1 MKGGMATVMA
11 WNMLAVLFSVMVIYV
26 DFGYA
31 KFDPIAFTIAM
42 DKNHNYT
49 QATTLSYPV
58 TTTSHMKINS
68 VSNGVF
74 TSIVDG
80 IFTCQVYSMAFHN
93 GKLFL
98 DIMHNDA
105 TVASLYGHMK
115 DSYANSGNVVV
126 LHLAKDDTVQV
137 KTRPNQNVSVYG
149 DEYYDTFTCSQVGS
163 ESLTLNQTS
172 IPAFSVVSDRTQK
185 VIGGTTIKY
194 DVKLL
199 DVTNAFDVK
208 SSIFTTPSAGI
219 YIFHFY
225 GLSMQQEELWHDMFV
240 NEEYICSARSKT
252 NYEWSSSGNTVILHL
267 QSKDNVTIKAHA
279 DTDSYLF
286 GNADQIFTSFS
297 GVQII
302 TDYDAQSPDI
312 YPVVAFS
319 VGLAKNVTS
328 KAYQNITFDKVFIN
342 YGNAF
347 NMTSGLFIPP
357 VTGVYLFNYHFRGI
371 YPEKPIYLQFL
382 QNKRIVGGLYSEASG
397 LHSTVGNAVVLNL
410 SGGDVLRF
418 KSIGN
423 NSLYGHPSEIHCIFS
438 GYLLHSVN
446 PAEIIVGK

>member
-1 MKGGMATVMA
+1 MATVMA
-11 WNMLAVLFSVMVIYV
+11 RYMLAVLFSMIVISV

-31 KFDPIAFTIAM
+31 KFDPIAFTITM
-42 DKNHNYT
+42 DKPHNYS

-58 TTTSHMKINS
+58 TITSHMKTNS

-80 IFTCQVYSMAFHN
+80 IFTCQVYSTAFRN
-93 GKLFL
+93 GKIFL
-98 DIMHNDA
+98 DIMHNDV
-105 TVASLYGHMK
+105 TVASIYAHMK
-115 DSYANSGNVVV
+115 DSHSSGGNVVV
-126 LHLAKDDTVQV
+126 LHLAKDDTVKV
-137 KTRPNQNVSVYG
+137 KTRPNQNVSVFGY
-149 DEYYDTFTCSQVGS
+149 EQYDTFTCSQVGS

-185 VIGGTTIKY
+185 VNGGTPIKY

-208 SSIFTTPSAGI
+208 SSIFTTPLAGI

-225 GLSMQQEELWHDMFV
+225 GLSMQHEELWHDMFV

-252 NYEWSSSGNTVILHL
+252 NYEWSSTGNTVILHL
-267 QSKDNVTIKAHA
+267 RSKDNVTIKAHV

-286 GNADQIFTSFS
+286 GNDNQIFTSFS

-319 VGLAKNVTS
+319 VGLAKNVTIKS
-328 KAYQNITFDKVFIN
+328 GQNITFDKVFIN

-357 VTGVYLFNYHFRGI
+357 VTGVYMFNYHFRGK
-371 YPEKPIYLQFL
+371 YPEKPIYLKL
-382 QNKRIVGGLYSEASG
+382 LHNERIIGGLYSEAYG

-410 SGGDVLRF
+410 IGGDALRF
-418 KSIGN
+418 ISMDNI
-423 NSLYGHPSEIHCIFS
+423 SLYGHPSEIHCIFS